1 MADLLFVKRTL
12 EGKEGDKNG
21 VKAPGRLINN
31 IHFIYT
37 NSVPPV
43 FAGTV
48 LGCVWRR
55 IKTSRWTTKPATREV
70 SRPVTYRAHLE
81 VAPPIPE

>member
-1 MADLLFVKRTL
+1 MRKGGAHSLDCEEKFSMTDLLFVKRTL
-12 EGKEGDKNG
+12 EGKKGVKNG

-31 IHFIYT
+31 IHITYT
-37 NSVPPV
+37 NLVPPM

-55 IKTSRWTTKPATREV
+55 IKTSR
-70 SRPVTYRAHLE
+70 
-81 VAPPIPE
+81 